1 MNSSFVSTSSA
12 TNPVPTMAFVSTS
25 QLGNFASISSA
36 TAPCPIVATV
46 STIGSTTT
54 YAPTLMPPSNTFGKF

>member
-25 QLGNFASISSA
+25 PLGNFASISSA
-36 TAPCPIVATV
+36 TVPNPITATV

-54 YAPTLMPPSNTFGKF
+54 YTPTQMSPSNTFGKF